1 MPTSSNYK
9 EAPAI
14 FCHSCNSD
22 VPNYLSGFET
32 VWLKKCSVC
41 GLVFD
46 GRSPSTEEL
55 DAHYRN
61 YSYSSLKPCPDATVR
76 SFARLLSG
84 FENFRT
90 SGRILDIGCGQGDF
104 VFEAKIHGWNAFG
117 SEYSDAAIRLCSGRG
132 LEVIKEPV
140 SALSFGSEKFDVIT
154 SFEVI
159 EHIQTPN
166 LLFETARSL
175 LRPGGL
181 FYLTTPNFN
190 AILRFL
196 EGSRFAM
203 LGYPEHLC
211 FYSKSS
217 MRHLALQ
224 HEFTPLKITTT
235 GIDLARMQKI
245 LNQFVQPSQKFDRE
259 SFQTGKTQ
267 TDLMRTQIESN
278 SALLFSKNLINT
290 ILGWTGTG
298 DTLKAWLVKD
308 NAPQGDS
315 ALTNLSL

>member
-1 MPTSSNYK
+1 MPTPSNHFK
-9 EAPAI
+9 TPTL
-14 FCHSCNSD
+14 FCHSCNSE

-32 VWLKKCSVC
+32 VWLKKCSLC

-46 GRSPSTEEL
+46 SRTPSSEAL

-76 SFARLLSG
+76 SFNRLLNS

-104 VFEAKIHGWNAFG
+104 LFSAKSHGWYAYG
-117 SEYSDAAIRLCSGRG
+117 SEYSDAAIKICLERG
-132 LEVIKEPV
+132 LEVVKEPV
-140 SALSFGSEKFDVIT
+140 SPLSFGSEKFDVIT

-166 LLFETARSL
+166 QLFETARNL

-181 FYLTTPNFN
+181 FYLTTPNFD

-211 FYSKSS
+211 FYNKYS

-224 HEFTPLKITTT
+224 HGFTPLKITTT
-235 GIDLARMQKI
+235 GIDLARIKKKI
-245 LNQFVQPSQKFDRE
+245 LTQFVRPNQKVDQE
-259 SFQTGKTQ
+259 SFHDQKTQ

-278 SALLFSKNLINT
+278 SALLFSKNLANT
-290 ILGWTGTG
+290 ILGFTGTG
-298 DTLKAWLVKD
+298 DTLKVWLVKD
-308 NAPQGDS
+308 SAPKGNSGIPPIQ
-315 ALTNLSL
+315 